1 MTNTVRKFTKLSSA
15 GFSLIELM
23 VVVAIIGILAAV
35 AVPNFQRFQAK
46 SRQSEAKANLGA
58 VYSCEKAFFA
68 EWNNYFNDFRD
79 IGFAP
84 EGNLRYHTGWA
95 AAAPALVGIGYSGP
109 SAPGGVAA
117 AAAQFETATYCPIAT
132 GGNGACTEMA
142 GFAVGQPLPA
152 GTTIDNTVGAQK
164 FTAGAG
170 GIVGTTATEDT
181 WTIDQNKNLLNIASG
196 I

>member
-1 MTNTVRKFTKLSSA
+1 MKQVVRKDA

-23 VVVAIIGILAAV
+23 VVVAIIGILAAI

-58 VYSCEKAFFA
+58 IYSCEKAFFA
-68 EWNNYFNDFRD
+68 EWNIYFNDFRD
-79 IGFAP
+79 VGFAP

-95 AAAPALVGIGYSGP
+95 AASPAADITGIGYSGP
-109 SAPGGVAA
+109 SAPGGAPGAA
-117 AAAQFETATYCPIAT
+117 TLFDTATYCPAAA

-142 GFAVGQPLPA
+142 AFVGALPG
-152 GTTIDNTVGAQK
+152 GTTISNVAGAQA
-164 FTAGAG
+164 FIVGAG
-170 GIVGTTATEDT
+170 GIIGTNGVVDT
-181 WTIDQNKNLLNIASG
+181 WTMNQNKNLLNVTSG

>member
-1 MTNTVRKFTKLSSA
+1 MKYTVRSLKSSA

-46 SRQSEAKANLGA
+46 SRQSEAKSNLGA
-58 VYSCEKAFFA
+58 IYSCEKAFFA

-84 EGNLRYHTGWA
+84 EGQLRYRAGWA
-95 AAAPALVGIGYSGP
+95 AGAAALTGIGYSGP
-109 SAPGGVAA
+109 SAPGGAA
-117 AAAQFETATYCPIAT
+117 VAAAQFVTTTYCPG
-132 GGNGACTEMA
+132 GGNNACTETT
-142 GFAVGQPLPA
+142 FASALPA
-152 GTTIDNTVGAQK
+152 GTAISNTVGSQAFK
-164 FTAGAG
+164 AGAAG
-170 GIVGTTATEDT
+170 LIGTSATVDT
-181 WTIDQNKNLLNIASG
+181 WTIDQVKNLVNVASG